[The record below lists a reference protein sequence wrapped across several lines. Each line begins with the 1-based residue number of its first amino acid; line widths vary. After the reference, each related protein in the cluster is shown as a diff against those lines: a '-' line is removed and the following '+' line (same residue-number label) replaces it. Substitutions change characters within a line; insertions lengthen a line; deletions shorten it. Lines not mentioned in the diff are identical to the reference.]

1 MPTYDFKNQ
10 RTGKIFEKKISISD
24 KQKYLDDN
32 PHIVQLV
39 SGINIV
45 SGVSGKSYRQDSGW
59 KDNLSRIAEAHP
71 NSNLAKN
78 TLKRSVKEVKTA
90 EVLKK
95 HRKRRKW

>member
-10 RTGKIFEKKISISD
+10 KTGKIFEKMFSISD
-24 KQKYLDDN
+24 KEKYLKSN
-32 PHIVQLV
+32 SHIVQMV
-39 SGINIV
+39 SGLNIV
-45 SGVSGKSYRQDSGW
+45 SGVSGKSYRQDDGW

-95 HRKRRKW
+95 HRRRVK

>member
-1 MPTYDFKNQ
+1 MPTYDFENTE
-10 RTGKIFEKKISISD
+10 TGEVFEEMMSMSARE
-24 KQKYLDDN
+24 KYLKDN
-32 PHIVQLV
+32 PHIRQLV

-45 SGVSGKSYRQDSGW
+45 SGVAGRSYRQDSGW

-95 HRKRRKW
+95 HRRRVK